1 MFQSQTGS
9 QALSDGYGAVPR
21 PDAQGVSIPNGKPG
35 PLRPSRRAT
44 TSRGS
49 GCFNPKREARPSQT
63 AAVSMVGEEMTEVSI
78 PNGKPGP
85 LRPLAQDIETY
96 ARGTSFN
103 PKREARPSQTLK
115 NATNVS

>member
-1 MFQSQTGS
+1 
-9 QALSDGYGAVPR
+9 
-21 PDAQGVSIPNGKPG
+21 
-35 PLRPSRRAT
+35 
-44 TSRGS
+44 
-49 GCFNPKREARPSQT
+49 
-63 AAVSMVGEEMTEVSI
+63 MVGEEMTEVSI